1 MEYVETAGV
10 RIPKIGLGTWQNTGT
25 ECSKTVEAA
34 LDAGYR
40 HIDTAQA
47 YDNEQAVGDGI
58 AQADID
64 RENIFLTTK
73 VWRSNLRYEDVLES
87 VHESLDNLHV
97 DYVDLVLIHWPHPR
111 IPLEETLE
119 ALSELH
125 DEGVVKS
132 IGVSNFT
139 RSQLEEARRISEPPI
154 VANQVLYHPYTDQ
167 SELQQYCAANGLALT
182 AYSPLARG
190 DVLSEE
196 TLERIGRQYDK
207 SAAQVALRWLIQQEG
222 VVAIPKAS
230 SKSHLE
236 QNLDVFDFSLTDAEM
251 AQIDDCRGPLT
262 VQLRNRLPSVVR
274 HLPI

>member
-274 HLPI
+274 YLPI